1 MPNKINYTPN
11 TESDIKIMLKE
22 IGVKSVDDLL
32 EDIPKELLCK
42 PINIPDGMSEMEL
55 RHSLKSLSDK
65 NSNLNKYT
73 SYLGAG
79 AYEHFIP
86 SVVDHLS
93 SRGEFYTCYTPYQ
106 PEVSQGT
113 LQGIYEF
120 QSMMCELLAMDVAN
134 ASMYDGASS
143 LAEAAVLAL
152 RYKQKEK
159 VIVSKTVHPEYRE
172 VLSTYLQGLDVK
184 LIELEMDNGI
194 TSVTDLESKIDK
206 NTACVLIQT
215 PNFFGCLEDTEE
227 LAEITHKNEA
237 LFVACVNPMAL
248 GIIKPP
254 GEYNADIAV
263 GDIQG
268 LGNYVYYGGPH
279 AGFFATSKELM
290 RKMPGRLA
298 GATTDSKGRRAF
310 VLTLQARE
318 QHIRRG
324 KATSNICTNQQLL
337 ALRTCIY
344 LSTLGKAGIIEVG
357 ELNVY
362 KSHYTITKLCELE
375 WIEPLFNKPFFNEFA
390 IKISGDCKIKDINKR
405 LFEAG
410 IIGGLDISSLYPDTQ
425 NAMLL
430 CVTETKTK
438 KDIDKLVLNIS
449 NII

>member
-1 MPNKINYTPN
+1 MPNKINYIPN
-11 TESDIKIMLKE
+11 TASDIKSMLKE
-22 IGVKSVDDLL
+22 IGVSSIDDLL
-32 EDIPKELLCK
+32 QDIPKELLCK
-42 PINIPDGMSEMEL
+42 PISIPAGISEMEL
-55 RHSLKSLSDK
+55 KRSFKSLSD
-65 NSNLNKYT
+65 NNATINKYA

-86 SVVDHLS
+86 SIVGHLS
-93 SRGEFYTCYTPYQ
+93 GRGEFYTCYTPYQ

-113 LQGIYEF
+113 LQAIYEF
-120 QSMMCELLAMDVAN
+120 QSMICELLAMDVAN
-134 ASMYDGASS
+134 ASLYDGASS
-143 LAEAAVLAL
+143 MAEAAIMAL
-152 RYKQKEK
+152 RYTQKEK

-172 VLSTYLQGLDVK
+172 VLSTYLQGLNVK

-194 TSVTDLESKIDK
+194 TSVSELENMIDP

-215 PNFFGCLEDTEE
+215 PNFLGCLEEIEE
-227 LAEITHKNEA
+227 MVELTHKNKA
-237 LFVACVNPMAL
+237 LFVACVNPMTL
-248 GIIKPP
+248 GVIKPP

-263 GDIQG
+263 GDIQV
-268 LGNYVYYGGPH
+268 LGNHVYYGGPH

-290 RKMPGRLA
+290 RKMPGRIA

-310 VLTLQARE
+310 TLTLQTRE

-344 LSTLGKAGIIEVG
+344 LATLGKAGMKEVS

-362 KSHYTITKLCELE
+362 KSHYAMARLCEIDR
-375 WIEPLFNKPFFNEFA
+375 IEQLFDKPFFNEFA
-390 IKISGDCKIKDINKR
+390 IKITADCKIKDINKH
-405 LFEAG
+405 LFESG
-410 IIGGLDISSLYPDTQ
+410 IIGGLDISRLYPDIK

-438 KDIDKLVLNIS
+438 EDINKLAHAIS
-449 NII
+449 KII